1 MAIRTLSSVI
11 EQHIAGLPG
20 VVAVLIGRASK
31 LPSSDR

>member
-20 VVAVLIGRASK
+20 VIAVLIGRASK